1 MVASSDCVGFVV
13 YLKMLSCSFP
23 FTSNRAP
30 MSKVVEFL
38 PQHIPRILINR
49 NNIHLPSASTGNPS
63 DPIFNACLLGNC
75 GEWVYLEIA

>member
-1 MVASSDCVGFVV
+1 
-13 YLKMLSCSFP
+13 
-23 FTSNRAP
+23 